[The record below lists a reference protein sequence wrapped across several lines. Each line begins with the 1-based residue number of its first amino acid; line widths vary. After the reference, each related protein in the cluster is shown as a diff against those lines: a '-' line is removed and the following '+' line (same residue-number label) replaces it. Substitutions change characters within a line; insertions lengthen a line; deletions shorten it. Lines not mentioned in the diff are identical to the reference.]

1 MNYHNLNSIGAV
13 IEKMLKK
20 NKLEQGIHQI
30 EIKNAWRNVMGEG
43 AWTYTTNVKFAK
55 NLLTISLLSSTLRQ
69 EYTYRKDEII
79 KMLNIELNQ
88 DLIKSIRF
96 L

>member
-1 MNYHNLNSIGAV
+1 MNYHNLNSIGDI

-30 EIKNAWRNVMGEG
+30 EIKNAWRTVMGEG
-43 AWTYTTNVKFAK
+43 AWTYTTNVKFTK

-69 EYTYRKDEII
+69 EYTYRKAEII
-79 KMLNIELNQ
+79 KMLNAELKQ
-88 DLIKSIRF
+88 DLIKNIRF